1 MTKLKTAY
9 AKDVLLEDVEKIS
22 NLIENQRHLCVA
34 CPAFEEVIDTQLFGF
49 SKKIEF
55 AVRMD
60 MIDEEEGQ
68 LMLSDLEKH
77 LSDVYDHAID
87 QVQQT
92 DGLD

>member
-1 MTKLKTAY
+1 MNKLKTAY

-22 NLIENQRHLCVA
+22 NLIDNQRHLCVA

>member
-1 MTKLKTAY
+1 MNKLKTAY
-9 AKDVLLEDVEKIS
+9 AKDVLLEDVENIS

>member
-1 MTKLKTAY
+1 MNKLKTAY

-77 LSDVYDHAID
+77 LSEVYDHAID

>member
-1 MTKLKTAY
+1 MNKLKTAY
-9 AKDVLLEDVEKIS
+9 AKDVLLEDIEKIS

>member
-1 MTKLKTAY
+1 MNKLKTAY

-77 LSDVYDHAID
+77 LGDVYDHAID

>member
-1 MTKLKTAY
+1 L
-9 AKDVLLEDVEKIS
+9 DF
-22 NLIENQRHLCVA
+22 R
-34 CPAFEEVIDTQLFGF
+34 
-49 SKKIEF
+49 KKIEF

>member
-1 MTKLKTAY
+1 MNKLKTVY

-68 LMLSDLEKH
+68 LMLSDLEKY

>member
-1 MTKLKTAY
+1 MNKLKTVY

-55 AVRMD
+55 AVHMD
-60 MIDEEEGQ
+60 MIDEEEGK

>member
-1 MTKLKTAY
+1 MNKLKTAY
-9 AKDVLLEDVEKIS
+9 AKDVLLEDIEKIS

-68 LMLSDLEKH
+68 LLLSDLEKH

>member
-1 MTKLKTAY
+1 MNKLKTVY

>member
-1 MTKLKTAY
+1 MNKLKTPY

-22 NLIENQRHLCVA
+22 NLIETQRHLCVA

>member
-1 MTKLKTAY
+1 MNKLKTAY

-49 SKKIEF
+49 SKKVEF

>member
-1 MTKLKTAY
+1 MNKLKTVY

-55 AVRMD
+55 AVRMN

>member
-1 MTKLKTAY
+1 MNKLKTAY

-68 LMLSDLEKH
+68 LILSDLEKH

>member
-1 MTKLKTAY
+1 MNKLKTAY
-9 AKDVLLEDVEKIS
+9 ARDVLLEDVEKIS

>member
-1 MTKLKTAY
+1 MNKLKTPY

>member
-1 MTKLKTAY
+1 MNKLKTAY

-34 CPAFEEVIDTQLFGF
+34 CPVFEEVIDTQLFGF

-60 MIDEEEGQ
+60 MVDEEEGQ

>member
-1 MTKLKTAY
+1 MNKLKTAY

-55 AVRMD
+55 AVRMN

>member
-1 MTKLKTAY
+1 M
-9 AKDVLLEDVEKIS
+9 
-22 NLIENQRHLCVA
+22 NPPQ
-34 CPAFEEVIDTQLFGF
+34 VIDTQLFGF

>member
-1 MTKLKTAY
+1 MNKLKTAY

-22 NLIENQRHLCVA
+22 NLIENQCHLCVA

>member
-1 MTKLKTAY
+1 MNKLKTAY

-60 MIDEEEGQ
+60 MVDEEEGQ

>member
-1 MTKLKTAY
+1 MNKLKTAY
-9 AKDVLLEDVEKIS
+9 AKDVLLEDVEIIS

>member
-1 MTKLKTAY
+1 MNKLKTAY
-9 AKDVLLEDVEKIS
+9 ARDVLLEDVEKIS

-68 LMLSDLEKH
+68 LMLSDLEKY

>member
-1 MTKLKTAY
+1 MNKLKIAY

>member
-1 MTKLKTAY
+1 MNKLKTAY

-34 CPAFEEVIDTQLFGF
+34 CPAFEEGIDTQLFGF

>member
-1 MTKLKTAY
+1 MNKLKTIY

>member
-1 MTKLKTAY
+1 MNKLKPAY